1 MRRLLL
7 PSLFILLPVATPMA
21 PLLAQAPTEPILAEA
36 PASAPDLAPL
46 PPKPTEQGA
55 SAPGTAATP
64 APALVATPA
73 PEPQTPAPTGAPA
86 KLSYSSC
93 NVEGQILALTFD
105 DGPHAQNTPR
115 LLDILKQRG
124 VKATFFVVG
133 QNAAEYPDILKRIVA
148 EGHELANHSYTHP
161 ILASLGEA
169 ALREQLDK
177 THQAVLKAT
186 GVTMKVMRPP
196 YGALSEPQRRWS
208 NANFGYRTILWD
220 VDPLDWTF
228 RDASRV
234 EAEILGRA
242 KSGSIVLSHDIHK
255 STVDAMPST
264 IDALSAKGFKFVTV
278 SELLALDRPSA
289 PKAPPAPK
297 NTAKAAPRTEAPAAP
312 KNSKEETS
320 SKKQVAEANVSKES
334 KESKAAPAP
343 SKTAAPAPAK
353 SDGSKSEIQGKPI
366 ALTQE
371 ELRKKWLQGTTQR

>member
-21 PLLAQAPTEPILAEA
+21 SLLAQAPAEPILAEA

-46 PPKPTEQGA
+46 PPKTPEATTAPQPA
-55 SAPGTAATP
+55 DAAPGTAATP
-64 APALVATPA
+64 APDLAATPA
-73 PEPQTPAPTGAPA
+73 AEPQSPAPTGSPA

-93 NVEGQILALTFD
+93 NVEGQVLALTFD

-148 EGHELANHSYTHP
+148 DGHELANHSYTHP

-169 ALREQLDK
+169 ALRDQLDK

-208 NANFGYRTILWD
+208 HANFGYRTILWD
-220 VDPLDWTF
+220 VDPLDWKF
-228 RDASRV
+228 RDAARV
-234 EAEILGRA
+234 ESEILGHA

-264 IDALSAKGFKFVTV
+264 IDALAAKGFKFVTV

-289 PKAPPAPK
+289 PKAPPASK
-297 NTAKAAPRTEAPAAP
+297 TTAKAAQKT
-312 KNSKEETS
+312 ETS
-320 SKKQVAEANVSKES
+320 STPKTPKEAAPAKKSAADSKD
-334 KESKAAPAP
+334 SKAAPTA
-343 SKTAAPAPAK
+343 SKTAVPAPAK
-353 SDGSKSEIQGKPI
+353 NDAPKPETQSKPI

>member
-1 MRRLLL
+1 MHRLLL
-7 PSLFILLPVATPMA
+7 PSLFTVLQVATPVA
-21 PLLAQAPTEPILAEA
+21 SLLAQAPLEPILAEA
-36 PASAPDLAPL
+36 PANAPDLAPA
-46 PPKPTEQGA
+46 PPK
-55 SAPGTAATP
+55 APDAAPKPADATSVDLAAVPAPQPQAP
-64 APALVATPA
+64 APASS
-73 PEPQTPAPTGAPA
+73 PT

-93 NVEGQILALTFD
+93 NVEGQVLALTFD

-169 ALREQLDK
+169 ALRDQLDK

-186 GVTMKVMRPP
+186 GVAMKVMRPP
-196 YGALSEPQRRWS
+196 YGALSEPQRRWT

-220 VDPLDWTF
+220 VDPLDWKF
-228 RDASRV
+228 RDANRV
-234 EAEILGRA
+234 ETEILARA

-264 IDALSAKGFKFVTV
+264 IDALAAKGFKFVTV

-289 PKAPPAPK
+289 PKAPPATKPTVK
-297 NTAKAAPRTEAPAAP
+297 T
-312 KNSKEETS
+312 
-320 SKKQVAEANVSKES
+320 
-334 KESKAAPAP
+334 PAP
-343 SKTAAPAPAK
+343 QDSKPAQKTASDKAPAK
-353 SDGSKSEIQGKPI
+353 KQTSEAKTSTPAPTASKASSSAPKADSPKDVAQGKPVV
-366 ALTQE
+366 LSQE
-371 ELRKKWLQGTTQR
+371 ELRKKWLQSMNQR